1 MAAARSD
8 GERRLTAERSADIDA
23 YRRLAEYVKGVQVSG
38 GSTVKDF
45 LTSDASYK
53 TKIDAV
59 IRGARRIDSQKNDDG
74 TWSVVMELTLAG
86 MCDVIQA
93 GTP

>member
-1 MAAARSD
+1 MATARSE
-8 GERRLTAERSADIDA
+8 GERRLTAERSADMDA
-23 YRRLAEYVKGVQVSG
+23 FRRIAEYVKGVQVSG

-45 LTSDASYK
+45 VNVDASYR

-59 IRGARRIDSQKNDDG
+59 IRGARRVDSQKNADG
-74 TWSVVMELTLAG
+74 TWSVVMEMNLSG